1 MSALDS
7 NKRYPLRKTCFAAVV
22 LLCSSYVL
30 GQANMM
36 AENTLPAMPKAVL
49 VETTRT
55 EVPVRPTHR
64 FLDRKNISLTAM
76 TFSAALADGITTQHA
91 LGIHRTT
98 TVIENGMIRST
109 TVGYA
114 ERNPIAAPLV
124 NTGWPGQFAATA
136 LTTGA
141 GLGLSNWAHRSGHHR
156 MERVIPFL
164 FAATSASFA
173 AHNAKYW

>member
-1 MSALDS
+1 V
-7 NKRYPLRKTCFAAVV
+7 RKTCVAAVV
-22 LLCSSYVL
+22 LLCSSYAL
-30 GQANMM
+30 CQAQMM
-36 AENTLPAMPKAVL
+36 AENSLPEMPKAVL
-49 VETTRT
+49 IEAVKT
-55 EVPVRPTHR
+55 EVPMRPTHR
-64 FLDRKNISLTAM
+64 FFDRRNISLTAM

-98 TVIENGMIRST
+98 TVIENGMVRST

-124 NTGWPGQFAATA
+124 NRGWPGQLAATA
-136 LTTGA
+136 LTAGA
-141 GLGLSNWAHRSGHHR
+141 DLGLRNWAHRKGHHR
-156 MERVIPFL
+156 IERVIPFL